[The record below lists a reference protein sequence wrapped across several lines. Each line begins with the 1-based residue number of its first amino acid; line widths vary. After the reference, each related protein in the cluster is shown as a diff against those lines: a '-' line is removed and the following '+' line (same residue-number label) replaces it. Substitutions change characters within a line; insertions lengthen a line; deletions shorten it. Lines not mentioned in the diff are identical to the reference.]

1 MRFNL
6 QRVTL
11 AESDRVQLAIPASG
25 SARSPLKWTAGVSIV
40 VHRRADYE

>member
-25 SARSPLKWTAGVSIV
+25 SAKSPLKWAAGVSIA
-40 VHRRADYE
+40 VHQRAERE